1 LEQKAWKSFKTA
13 PFLFYLMIIHR
24 KMGYGEMPVTV
35 NDIIAIM
42 ENIAPSSLAES
53 WDSVGLQVGDGGW
66 NVDRIRIALDPLP
79 EVMEQACHDNIN
91 LLITHHPL
99 LFRPLKSLN
108 ASTPVGK
115 IIQMALENK
124 TAVFSAHTNLDSAKG
139 GINDFLSEKLGLQN
153 TRVLQESK
161 KDDTCKLVIFV
172 PKQHQREVLT
182 SLFAS
187 GAGQI
192 GNYDCCSFKS
202 TGTGTFMP
210 RQGAKPFLGKRNEL
224 NEVDETRIETI
235 VTQKDLPKILENVIK
250 SHPYETPAYD
260 VYPLL
265 TPEFVGFGR
274 VGDLETPMAL
284 KDFAR
289 YVKNALNLPCLKIA
303 GDSELRVEKVAVCSG
318 SGSGFM
324 KSFLASKAQCY
335 VSGDLHYHDAR
346 ETQANNRGLLDIGHF
361 ASEHIMVQMLVQR
374 LWVAVEEK
382 NLGVSVD
389 ACGLEKDPFRII

>member
-1 LEQKAWKSFKTA
+1 LNGQRPKNVKTNKVF
-13 PFLFYLMIIHR
+13 PEKIMV
-24 KMGYGEMPVTV
+24 KMPVTV

-42 ENIAPSSLAES
+42 ELIAPSNLAES
-53 WDSVGLQVGDGGW
+53 WDSVGLQVGDGCW

-79 EVMEQACHDNIN
+79 EVMEQACHDDID

-99 LFRPLKSLN
+99 LFRPLKNLN
-108 ASTPVGK
+108 VSTPVGK
-115 IIQMALENK
+115 IIRMALENK
-124 TAVFSAHTNLDSAKG
+124 IAVFSAHTNLDSAKG

-153 TRVLQESK
+153 TKGLQESK
-161 KDDTCKLVIFV
+161 KDDQCKLVIFV

-182 SLFAS
+182 SLFAL

-192 GNYDCCSFKS
+192 GNYDCCSFRS

-210 RQGAKPFLGKRNEL
+210 RKGAKPFLGKLDEF
-224 NEVDETRIETI
+224 NEVDETRIETL
-235 VTQKDLPKILENVIK
+235 VAQKDLPQILESMKK

-260 VYPLL
+260 IYPLV
-265 TPEFVGFGR
+265 TPESMGLGR

-289 YVKNALNLPCLKIA
+289 YVQNVLSLPYLKIA
-303 GDSELRVEKVAVCSG
+303 GDPELRVEKVAVCSG
-318 SGSGFM
+318 SGSGLM
-324 KSFLASKAQCY
+324 KLFFASKAQCY

-346 ETQANNRGLLDIGHF
+346 DTQAYSRGLLDIGHF

-374 LWVAVEEK
+374 LRMVMEEK
-382 NLGVSVD
+382 NLDVSVD